1 MHKQI
6 SLYADYFLSPYSRG
20 YRTGFSTQKALLS
33 LTKKR
38 KTFWIKRAWNGCTN
52 GPFYKAGDLLI
63 AKLNVYSAKRDSLK
77 SIKNYLIFVVREK
90 RLKEAL
96 AARVNFL

>member
-38 KTFWIKRAWNGCTN
+38 KTFWIKRA
-52 GPFYKAGDLLI
+52 
-63 AKLNVYSAKRDSLK
+63 
-77 SIKNYLIFVVREK
+77 
-90 RLKEAL
+90 
-96 AARVNFL
+96 